1 MMDRARPKSRA
12 QSIKRIALTC
22 TLALVFVAGGGTLA
36 SIDFSSC
43 RIDRDTGSIETVQRG
58 RWRSVSANALFDSAD
73 WHEVRSSTTA
83 ARE

>member
-1 MMDRARPKSRA
+1 MMDRARPKSWA

-58 RWRSVSANALFDSAD
+58 RFRCSMA
-73 WHEVRSSTTA
+73 RSSTTA